1 MLFFNFNFSRNPS
14 LLYFIKITVVDLK
27 TKGKQ
32 KNKKCFFTMNSLRVV
47 GLDLR

>member
-1 MLFFNFNFSRNPS
+1 MIKRAFVIYAFFNFNFSSNPS

-32 KNKKCFFTMNSLRVV
+32 KNNVSL
-47 GLDLR
+47 L